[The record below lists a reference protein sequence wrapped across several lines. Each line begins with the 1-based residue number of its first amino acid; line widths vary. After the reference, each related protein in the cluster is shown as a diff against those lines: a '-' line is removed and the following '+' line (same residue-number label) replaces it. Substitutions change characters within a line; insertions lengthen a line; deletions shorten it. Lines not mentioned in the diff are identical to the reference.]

1 MTKLPHC
8 DTVLL
13 IGYGNTLR
21 GDDGLGP
28 HTVAA
33 VAALALPGVRTR
45 IVQQLLPELAAELAE
60 VRCAIFVDARLAP
73 ADDTLQ
79 VTTIGPGPAAAV
91 MAHTGDPRNLL
102 ALAQTL
108 YGRAP
113 EAWLVTVPGRD
124 FDLGERLSDVGTA
137 QSGVALTRIRELIAA
152 YR

>member
-1 MTKLPHC
+1 MNTLSQR
-8 DTVLL
+8 DTALV

-33 VAALALPGVRTR
+33 VAALGLPGVRTR

-60 VRCAIFVDARLAP
+60 VRCAIFVDAQFVP
-73 ADDTLQ
+73 ADDAVQ
-79 VTTIGPGPAAAV
+79 VTTIGPAPAAA
-91 MAHTGDPRNLL
+91 MAHTADPSGLL
-102 ALAQTL
+102 ALSQTL

-124 FDLGERLSDVGTA
+124 FDLGERLSDVGKA
-137 QSGVALTRIRELIAA
+137 QSQVALGKIRQLIAA
-152 YR
+152 CR